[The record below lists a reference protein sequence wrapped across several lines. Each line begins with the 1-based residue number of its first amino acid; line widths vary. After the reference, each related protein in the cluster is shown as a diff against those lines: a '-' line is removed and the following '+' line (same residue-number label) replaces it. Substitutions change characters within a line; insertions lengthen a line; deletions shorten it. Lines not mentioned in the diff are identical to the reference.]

1 MKKSWQYMAL
11 QCVFIARNKY
21 QLRQCRCGRNVSAML
36 TCWVDTCLEHAATAG
51 NKKLLV
57 IASVKVQLKTLS

>member
-21 QLRQCRCGRNVSAML
+21 QLQQCRCGRNVSAML
-36 TCWVDTCLEHAATAG
+36 TCWVVRVW
-51 NKKLLV
+51 NM
-57 IASVKVQLKTLS
+57 